1 MPVFVVAKLAY
12 RLRKPGAPRTNAR
25 SETIT
30 ARTKTD
36 YADRGSGL
44 THRGGS
50 PGTFVGLL
58 REPVRDSMLAADK
71 ALL

>member
-1 MPVFVVAKLAY
+1 MPVFVVARLAY
-12 RLRKPGAPRTNAR
+12 RLRKPAAPRTDAR
-25 SETIT
+25 SRTIT
-30 ARTKTD
+30 ARTKMD

-44 THRGGS
+44 NHWGGP